1 MRLFHNLIKTSI
13 SCFVLFFTGEGGGKG
28 RKILESTCDSKN
40 AFFYND
46 ETCPICITSEGS
58 NGGSVEP
65 GSI

>member
-1 MRLFHNLIKTSI
+1 MRLFHNPIKTSI
-13 SCFVLFFTGEGGGKG
+13 SCFVLFFKGEGGEV

-46 ETCPICITSEGS
+46 EICPICITSEGS
-58 NGGSVEP
+58 HGGSVEP